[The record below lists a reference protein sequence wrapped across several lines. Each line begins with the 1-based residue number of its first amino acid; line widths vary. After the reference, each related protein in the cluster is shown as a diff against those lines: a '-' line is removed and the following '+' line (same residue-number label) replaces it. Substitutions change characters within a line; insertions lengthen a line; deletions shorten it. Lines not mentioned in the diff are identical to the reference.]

1 MSGEQLPLDFSVSQS
16 ERFRRDMKR
25 MVKAQQREASLF
37 AAPANMDIHLHS
49 ASEAVANFSG
59 DRDVCFLWLT
69 SIVGPLR
76 SIKSKS
82 ASFPTRYLDRLLWIR
97 PPARVTMDAGALAVA
112 RALWANALGYKPM
125 ILYKQGSRLL
135 ASSILW
141 PDNLK
146 VVDAPWTTIAS
157 LLKLGTPLNIDS
169 GAAKLLK
176 IKLRNE
182 GISIASAGLSG
193 SAVVIQTTRPDIL
206 ETYGL
211 PALAYLGDK
220 ESGLFKM
227 PLLVSKDLLSLPEIE
242 LSYELRGIISKLHK
256 TPPRLQCS
264 QNFPWKLYDFQERD
278 AARAAQIIEYT
289 GGVLLAGE
297 MGSGKT
303 TIALALADSLNLWP
317 LLIVAPLSAFSTWE
331 KQLREMRRNYCL
343 AVGPAS
349 SVWSSIEDPALD
361 AVVVSY
367 DRVHAFSEII
377 EHRSFGCI
385 IADEVQRIRS
395 PSSRRSRS
403 LRALAA
409 SVPVRMGLSGTPLT
423 NTISDLLPIGSF
435 LVPSEWRP
443 RASSKSLNDIYV
455 GDPVTGV
462 TEHLGSLMVRR
473 RMVDTG
479 SDLPV
484 RNDRRVYVN
493 LSVEQVR
500 ALTDLEQEARRE
512 VSEGIYGEPKSRMHV
527 FAKLQKMRQIVNAP
541 AAAGVPGPNPKVVA
555 ALSLV
560 QDFLTMGRKGVLFCA
575 DRATFTDLGERL
587 TLAGI
592 GWVGLWGATPAEQRL
607 VNERRFHNEEDIK
620 VVLCTIQAGSES
632 WSASPT
638 ATWLISTAYM
648 YAPATLSQME
658 ARVYRMNSDPGG
670 PEIEIVYIHAQ
681 CPGGSLDDRM
691 LTILESKKNLFAQ
704 VVDRTTHVDSTK
716 VHYSMADLMYLI
728 TGSSEEQVS
737 CEDPSQATGEDYDKL
752 EFEEQDADEVVDN
765 DTIENVQ
772 DKWYQ
777 D

>member
-1 MSGEQLPLDFSVSQS
+1 MPEEQLPLDFSVSQS

-25 MVKAQQREASLF
+25 IVRAQQKEASLF
-37 AAPANMDIHLHS
+37 AAPPNMDIHLHS
-49 ASEAVANFSG
+49 AGEAVANFTG
-59 DRDVCFLWLT
+59 DREVCFLWLT

-76 SIKSKS
+76 FIKNKS
-82 ASFPTRYLDRLLWIR
+82 ASFPTRYLDRLLWVR

-125 ILYKQGSRLL
+125 TLYKQGSRLL
-135 ASSILW
+135 ASSAQW
-141 PDNLK
+141 PENLK

-157 LLKLGTPLNIDS
+157 LLKLGTPLTVDS

-193 SAVVIQTTRPDIL
+193 SAVVIRTTRPDIL

-227 PLLVSKDLLSLPEIE
+227 PLLVSKDLLGLPEIE
-242 LSYELRGIISKLHK
+242 LSHELRTIISKLHK
-256 TPPRLQCS
+256 TPPRLECS
-264 QNFPWKLYDFQERD
+264 QNFPWQLYDFQERD
-278 AARAAQIIEYT
+278 AARAAQILEYT

-331 KQLREMRRNYCL
+331 KQLKQMGRTYCL
-343 AVGPAS
+343 AVGAAS
-349 SVWSSIEDPALD
+349 DVWSSIEDPTLE

-385 IADEVQRIRS
+385 IADEIQRIRS

-409 SVPVRMGLSGTPLT
+409 SVPIRMGLSGTPLT
-423 NTISDLLPIGSF
+423 NTIADLLPIGAF

-443 RASSKSLNDIYV
+443 RASSRSLNDIYV
-455 GDPVTGV
+455 GDPVTGI

-493 LSVEQVR
+493 LSVEQTR
-500 ALTDLEQEARRE
+500 ALADLEHEARKD
-512 VSEGIYGEPKSRMHV
+512 VSDGIYAEPKSRMHV

-541 AAAGVPGPNPKVVA
+541 AAAGVPGPNPKVLA
-555 ALSLV
+555 ALSLA
-560 QDFLTMGRKGVLFCA
+560 QDFLAMGRKGVIFCA

-587 TLAGI
+587 TLADV
-592 GWVGLWGATPAEQRL
+592 GWVGLWGSTPAEQRL
-607 VNERRFHNEEDIK
+607 VNERRFHTEEDIK
-620 VVLCTIQAGSES
+620 VVLCTIQAGGES
-632 WSASPT
+632 WSASPS

-658 ARVYRMNSDPGG
+658 ARVYRMNSDPKG
-670 PEIEIVYIHAQ
+670 PDIEIVYIHAQ

-704 VVDRTTHVDSTK
+704 VVDRTTHTDSTQ
-716 VHYSMADLMYLI
+716 VHYSMADLIYLM
-728 TGSSEEQVS
+728 TGSDAGQVS
-737 CEDPSQATGEDYDKL
+737 FEDSAPDTGEDYDKL
-752 EFEEQDADEVVDN
+752 EFGDPDETPDV
-765 DTIENVQ
+765 ESVQ
-772 DKWYQ
+772 DRWYRE
-777 D
+777 